1 VATPARE
8 GSPSSESER
17 ALESCDPAALVGTV
31 LAERYRI
38 EALLGQGGMGTVYR
52 AEHIHMRRTVA
63 LKVLH
68 PEIAALEEFAA
79 RFEREAVAAGRIE
92 HRNVAKAT
100 DFGRLDDGSF
110 YLVIEY
116 VKGASLREL
125 IKQGPLAPAT
135 ALEIARQ
142 VAEALQAAH
151 RAGVVHRDLKPDN
164 VMIAERDAQGC
175 WVKVLDFGVAK
186 LAIDESSGG
195 SPITRYGAIIGT
207 PEYMSPEQAGGG
219 IVDHRADLYALG
231 VILYEMLSGQPPFS
245 GDDRVVVLSKH
256 FVEPPPPLPASVPEK
271 ASALVLELLAKEVDA
286 RIQSAADVIER
297 IAEARAEIGPVAVTS
312 PLEPPA
318 VADTIFAETVSS
330 ATPPRRRLPRAV
342 VLAGVAAVAGVSL
355 FWIFGRDKTDESA
368 TTTGVSAAAAT
379 ALPAASASAP
389 LPARTQ
395 PAEVPAP
402 AATAEANTEPGSS
415 AAEEQAAPAP
425 TAVETRKTTTPRK
438 IVVRPGQ
445 RVIIRRTIRRTYVTS
460 ER

>member
-1 VATPARE
+1 VATPHSE
-8 GSPSSESER
+8 LSSSESER
-17 ALESCDPAALVGTV
+17 AGPSSDPAALVGTV
-31 LAERYRI
+31 LAERYKI

-52 AEHIHMRRTVA
+52 AEHIHMRRLVA

-125 IKQGPLAPAT
+125 LRKGPLAPAT

-142 VAEALQAAH
+142 IAEALHAAH
-151 RAGVVHRDLKPDN
+151 QAGVVHRDLKPDN
-164 VMIAERDAQGC
+164 VMIAERDTHGC

-186 LAIDESSGG
+186 LAIDEASGG
-195 SPITRYGAIIGT
+195 SPITRFGAIIGT

-219 IVDHRADLYALG
+219 AVDHRADLYALG
-231 VILYEMLSGQPPFS
+231 VILYEMLGGQPPFS

-271 ASALVLELLAKEVDA
+271 ASAIALALLEKEVDA
-286 RIQSAADVIER
+286 RIQSAAEVIER
-297 IAEARAEIGPVAVTS
+297 IAEARSELGPAAVTS

-318 VADTIFAETVSS
+318 VADMMLAETASS
-330 ATPPRRRLPRAV
+330 AMPARRRLPRAV
-342 VLAGVAAVAGVSL
+342 VFAAVAGVAGLSL
-355 FWIFGRDKTDESA
+355 FWIFARDKQDESA
-368 TTTGVSAAAAT
+368 TTLGVSAAEAT
-379 ALPAASASAP
+379 AAPVASASAAA
-389 LPARTQ
+389 PARPE
-395 PAEVPAP
+395 PAETSEAPAP
-402 AATAEANTEPGSS
+402 AATAEANTEPEPS
-415 AAEEQAAPAP
+415 AEQPAAPEP
-425 TAVETRKTTTPRK
+425 SPVETRKTTTPRK

-445 RVIIRRTIRRTYVTS
+445 RVIIRRTIRRTYVT
-460 ER
+460 R